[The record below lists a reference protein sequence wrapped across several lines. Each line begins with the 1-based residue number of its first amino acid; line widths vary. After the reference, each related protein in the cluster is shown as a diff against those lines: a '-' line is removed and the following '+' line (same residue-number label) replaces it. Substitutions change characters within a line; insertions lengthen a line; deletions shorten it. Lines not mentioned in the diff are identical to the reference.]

1 MPGLWLLRVD
11 GVVDVASVHVMPA
24 CKQPLRRPS
33 AQHNSMCACPAT
45 GRFQAK
51 FDRCKAEFDA
61 ACIGPAHGAAG
72 ERLSRAQ
79 RRESAR
85 FVRDYND
92 RIFNGLVIACLADI
106 LVFRFLVRISLMETV
121 GWVAFAFLQARSS
134 PLAGLL

>member
-1 MPGLWLLRVD
+1 
-11 GVVDVASVHVMPA
+11 
-24 CKQPLRRPS
+24 
-33 AQHNSMCACPAT
+33 MCACTVA

-51 FDRCKAEFDA
+51 FDRCKAEFEA

-72 ERLSRAQ
+72 ERLARAQ

-106 LVFRFLVRISLMETV
+106 LVFRFLVRVSLMETV
-121 GWVAFAFLQARSS
+121 GWVAFAFLQARTAS
-134 PLAGLL
+134 LAGLPSSAPPVSVCDLCTAV